1 MSFAP
6 TIAPKVAADPSTGE
20 VVRVYDGKLARNL
33 IFAAQMQLEAEGNG
47 LHAWINQSKQ
57 NMSDYYTKIF
67 TKTIVKQVEV
77 DDRRTVVDLLN
88 ALDTEDEARR
98 VMANDPKPIEA
109 SFTEFAPVK
118 VGIDDEADD
127 E

>member
-6 TIAPKVAADPSTGE
+6 TSAPLVASDPKTGE
-20 VVRVYDGKLARNL
+20 VVRVYDGKMSRNL
-33 IFAAQMQLEAEGNG
+33 IFAVQSQLEAEGNG
-47 LHAWINQSKQ
+47 LHAWVNQSKQ

-88 ALDTEDEARR
+88 ALDAEDEANKRLG
-98 VMANDPKPIEA
+98 VDQKPIEA

-118 VGIDDEADD
+118 VGVDDAED
-127 E
+127 ED